1 MRYISRIRRI
11 LPNPLTKSLR
21 RQKEKRFE
29 RVAKNFFNDGSTQY
43 GRERIDRSMKKM
55 YGHNFLS
62 MKTALPK
69 KQLKN
74 LVQKTTK
81 KRSAVK
87 TAVKNR
93 RKEIIDSLT
102 GNVKISKKASK
113 GEWMTYKKGDIIPF

>member
-1 MRYISRIRRI
+1 MRYISRIKKI
-11 LPNPLTKSLR
+11 LPNPFTKSLR

-29 RVAKNFFNDGSTQY
+29 RVANNFFNDGSTRY

-69 KQLKN
+69 KQLKK
-74 LVQKTTK
+74 LVKKTTK
-81 KRSAVK
+81 KTTAVK
-87 TAVKNR
+87 TALKNR
-93 RKEIIDSLT
+93 RKKTMEVLI
-102 GNVKISKKASK
+102 GKKITKKASK